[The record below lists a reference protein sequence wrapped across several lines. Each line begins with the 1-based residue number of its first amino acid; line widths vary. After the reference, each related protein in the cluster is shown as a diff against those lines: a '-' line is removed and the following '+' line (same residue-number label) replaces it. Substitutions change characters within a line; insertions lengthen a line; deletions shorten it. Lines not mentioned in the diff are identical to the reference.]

1 MTGSFE
7 CLADLAT
14 ERNALVMSL
23 TVIDANDPALKAASG
38 SEMSITRHTWEDEP
52 MLARVGPPSL
62 CVTVLAIVAS
72 TAHVSSAERVARLV
86 EIRGLDSS
94 RHDTVTFSNDRKW
107 TDALDTLTLNQ
118 FRSSNTFMVY
128 TSAEVNT
135 IVQTAVQQSD
145 DDKQA
150 KLDQLERM
158 LADLAK
164 EHDALA
170 RRVDEMAAEGR

>member
-1 MTGSFE
+1 
-7 CLADLAT
+7 
-14 ERNALVMSL
+14 
-23 TVIDANDPALKAASG
+23 
-38 SEMSITRHTWEDEP
+38 
-52 MLARVGPPSL
+52 
-62 CVTVLAIVAS
+62 
-72 TAHVSSAERVARLV
+72 
-86 EIRGLDSS
+86 
-94 RHDTVTFSNDRKW
+94 
-107 TDALDTLTLNQ
+107 
-118 FRSSNTFMVY
+118 MVY